1 MEEIVRSSSS
11 AKPKVEFGKAP
22 KSSSDISAREIQ
34 RSTISSGV
42 YIPHDSGKRKNKMS
56 NDSNLLVN
64 ATYGLCLVEGHNLQ
78 PMEDDAVAEI
88 RKTGDYEIGLF
99 ALFDGYESHS
109 IPHHLKSNLFNNIL
123 AHPAFLLDTETA
135 VREGYRI
142 TEIRPTEKSNE
153 FGFSGKSSST
163 AVTEILM
170 NCKGQS
176 SKPMVANVGDSR
188 AVICCQNGKAKQ
200 LSTDHNTTNETERKE
215 IKMRGGFIAKLPAGY
230 VPGVNALVPLTRAF
244 GVKFLKK
251 YISCEPNMV
260 VEAPPLPIAT
270 VSG

>member
-1 MEEIVRSSSS
+1 
-11 AKPKVEFGKAP
+11 
-22 KSSSDISAREIQ
+22 
-34 RSTISSGV
+34 
-42 YIPHDSGKRKNKMS
+42 MS
-56 NDSNLLVN
+56 NDSKLLVN

-78 PMEDDAVAEI
+78 PMEDNAVAEI
-88 RKTGDYEIGLF
+88 RKM
-99 ALFDGYESHS
+99 
-109 IPHHLKSNLFNNIL
+109 
-123 AHPAFLLDTETA
+123 DTETA

-142 TEIRPTEKSNE
+142 TETRLMEKSNE

-188 AVICCQNGKAKQ
+188 AVICCKNGMAKQ
-200 LSTDHNTTNETERKE
+200 LSIDHNPTNKTERKE
-215 IKMRGGFIAKLPAGY
+215 IKKRGGFIAKLPAGY
-230 VPGVNALVPLTRAF
+230 VPRVNALVPLTRAF